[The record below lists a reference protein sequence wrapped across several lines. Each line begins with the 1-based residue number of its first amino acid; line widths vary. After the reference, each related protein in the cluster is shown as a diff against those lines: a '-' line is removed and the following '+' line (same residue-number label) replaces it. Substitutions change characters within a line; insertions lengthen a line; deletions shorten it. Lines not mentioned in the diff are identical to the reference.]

1 MLTRFSLIFFAVSAF
16 AWQPPHLIPPA
27 GVAMPEADQR
37 QLRGGLTRLAAR
49 MDAMKTNPHIANVRI
64 FHKAVQYALDGNE
77 FFTPEEIFRGKE
89 LLRMGNERM
98 TSLERGE
105 APWTRAVGPLPRRS
119 SRASLRP
126 KRGVERTAGR
136 ASPGATY
143 LRALPRDGQISRA
156 LSLLSPAGR
165 DGIRFPH
172 PEVLQVLDSRPLLD
186 EAAQLAAQYG
196 GGWLVA
202 ETLAAGLTF
211 GRTLWFGTEA
221 NVGRIVTSAA
231 GSLGIQVH
239 VLAA

>member
-1 MLTRFSLIFFAVSAF
+1 VIVIDEYLAISVVGGDWPEGLPDSEDLLL
-16 AWQPPHLIPPA
+16 PPSRHWRLL
-27 GVAMPEADQR
+27 QR
-37 QLRGGLTRLAAR
+37 L
-49 MDAMKTNPHIANVRI
+49 H
-64 FHKAVQYALDGNE
+64 
-77 FFTPEEIFRGKE
+77 
-89 LLRMGNERM
+89 
-98 TSLERGE
+98 
-105 APWTRAVGPLPRRS
+105 
-119 SRASLRP
+119 
-126 KRGVERTAGR
+126 
-136 ASPGATY
+136 SPGT
-143 LRALPRDGQISRA
+143 GQISRA